1 MTLRGTL
8 EHFGV
13 VPIEPSL
20 TVLDVF
26 AGAGGL
32 SLGLSWSGFRS
43 VGAVEF
49 DSAAAATYELNFGHV
64 LRAGSGSP
72 LPIEA
77 VDFEAYRGSV
87 DLLAGGPPCQGFS
100 QLGKGLIDDP
110 RNRLWREYM
119 RAVEQVRPRAFL
131 MENVPP
137 LLRSEEGRATLELAE
152 ALGYSVRSAV
162 LSADAYGVPQ
172 RRKRAFII
180 GTLEGTP
187 RLPVPID
194 DAILP
199 RTVRWAIEDLPLKP
213 NGLDWHIGRN
223 PQAKS
228 VERYRAVPEGGNR
241 FDLQRARPDLTPR
254 CWLEK
259 PTGST
264 DVFGRLWWD
273 RPALTIRTEFFKP
286 EKGRYLHP
294 EAHRPIT
301 HREAARLQTFPDD
314 FLFTGSKIEVAR
326 QIGNA
331 VPPLLAYRLGQAL
344 HSVLM
349 GSTSKSDRG
358 AVRAKSR
365 TGLRQKQLNL
375 FNERE

>member
-1 MTLRGTL
+1 MTRRGTL
-8 EHFGV
+8 DHYGV
-13 VPIEPSL
+13 VPVQPSL

-32 SLGLSWSGFRS
+32 SLGLSWAGFRS

-49 DSAAAATYELNFGHV
+49 DPAAAATYELNFGHV
-64 LRAGSGSP
+64 LRDGAGAS
-72 LPIEA
+72 LPIED
-77 VDFEAYRGSV
+77 VDFGSYRGSV

-100 QLGKGLIDDP
+100 QLGRGLADDP

-119 RAVEQVRPRAFL
+119 RAVDQVRPRAFV

-152 ALGYSVRSAV
+152 SLGYSVHSGV
-162 LSADAYGVPQ
+162 LSAELFGVPQ
-172 RRKRAFII
+172 RRKRAFIV
-180 GTLEGTP
+180 GVLKGTP
-187 RLPVPID
+187 RLPIPMSS
-194 DAILP
+194 AEHP
-199 RTVRWAIEDLPLKP
+199 RTVRWAIGDLPSEP
-213 NGLDWHIGRN
+213 TDLDWHIGRS
-223 PQAKS
+223 PQLKS
-228 VERYRAVPEGGNR
+228 VERYKVVPEGGNR
-241 FDLQRARPDLTPR
+241 FDLQSARPDLTPR

-294 EAHRPIT
+294 QAHRPIT

-314 FLFTGSKIEVAR
+314 FLFTGSKIQVAR

-331 VPPLLAYRLGQAL
+331 VPPVLAYRVGEVV
-344 HSVLM
+344 HSSLT
-349 GSTSKSDRG
+349 GSVHESDGVFATVKSKSRPTLTPAQD
-358 AVRAKSR
+358 
-365 TGLRQKQLNL
+365 NL
-375 FNERE
+375 FS

>member
-1 MTLRGTL
+1 MARPGTL
-8 EHFGV
+8 EYYGV
-13 VPIEPSL
+13 VPSKPSL
-20 TVLDVF
+20 SVLDVF
-26 AGAGGL
+26 SGAGGL
-32 SLGLSWSGFRS
+32 SLGLSWAGFKS

-49 DSAAAATYELNFGHV
+49 DSAAASTYELNFGHV
-64 LRAGSGSP
+64 LRDDSGGP

-77 VDFEAYRGSV
+77 VDFTSFRGSV

-100 QLGKGLIDDP
+100 QLGKGLTDDP

-119 RAVEQVRPRAFL
+119 RAVDQVRPLAFI

-152 ALGYSVRSAV
+152 SLGYTVRSGV
-162 LSADAYGVPQ
+162 LSAELFGVPQ
-172 RRKRAFII
+172 RRKRAFIVGI
-180 GTLEGTP
+180 LNGTP
-187 RLPVPID
+187 RLPNPSH
-194 DAILP
+194 AAHNP
-199 RTVRWAIEDLPLKP
+199 RTVRWAIQDLELEPTE
-213 NGLDWHIGRN
+213 LDWHIGRS
-223 PQAKS
+223 PQSKS
-228 VERYRAVPEGGNR
+228 VERYRVVPEGGNR
-241 FDLQRARPDLTPR
+241 FDLQRERPDLTPR

-314 FLFTGSKIEVAR
+314 FLFTGSKIQVAR

-331 VPPLLAYRLGQAL
+331 VPPVLAYRIGQAV
-344 HSVLM
+344 HSVLS
-349 GSTSKSDRG
+349 GNDYVNDASSVTVKTKGRVAPTQTQDH
-358 AVRAKSR
+358 
-365 TGLRQKQLNL
+365 L
-375 FNERE
+375 FG